1 MRILIIEDEKIK
13 RITLTDALLKAG
25 YDVAAFD
32 RPSDALTAFKEMDF
46 DVVVTDLRLPQ
57 MGGLE
62 LVEKIKGMRPDTEVI
77 IMTAYAT
84 IDTAVKAMKL
94 GAYDY
99 ITKPFSS
106 EELILILERLK
117 EFKNVVNENIKLKKQ
132 ISSQYSFG
140 NIIGK
145 SKGMQ
150 EVFELIDTVA
160 ARDTT
165 ILIIGESGTGKE
177 MIANAVHHNSLRK
190 NKPLIKL
197 SCAALTETLLES
209 ELFGHEKGAFTGAI
223 KERKG
228 RFELAHDGTIFLDD
242 VDDIPLS
249 MQPKLLRVL
258 QEREFERVG
267 GTKTIKVDIRVICAT
282 KQDLMIKVKEGR
294 FREDLFYR
302 LNIVPVK
309 LPPLRER
316 IEDTPLLCEH
326 FLKRYCKLNE
336 KKFFTAE
343 AMKGLMDYDWPGNVR
358 ELENIIERVITVS
371 KRDEITLQELPD
383 TIIPSSQRVCDR
395 HKELEDMIERVMMAV
410 SKQDEITLKNLP
422 DTLIPLS
429 QGVCDRH
436 LEGVIDKKK
445 SFDDIIIGLEKRL
458 LSIALER
465 ANGNKSEA
473 ARLLKMK
480 RETFRD
486 KIEKYGLNK

>member
-13 RITLTDALLKAG
+13 RITLTDALLKTG
-25 YDVAAFD
+25 YEVSAFD
-32 RPSDALTAFKEMDF
+32 NPSEAIDAFKESEF

-57 MGGLE
+57 MGGLD
-62 LVEKIKGMRPDTEVI
+62 LVEKIKAIRPDTQVI
-77 IMTAYAT
+77 VMTAYAT
-84 IDTAVKAMKL
+84 VDTAVRAMKL

-117 EFKNVVNENIKLKKQ
+117 EFKKIVSENIKLKKQ
-132 ISSQYSFG
+132 ISSRYSFN
-140 NIIGK
+140 NIVGK
-145 SKGMQ
+145 GKEMQ
-150 EVFELIDTVA
+150 GVYELIETIA
-160 ARDTT
+160 PRDTT

-177 MIANAVHHNSLRK
+177 LIAHAVHYNSLRK
-190 NKPLIKL
+190 EKPLVKL

-228 RFELAHDGTIFLDD
+228 RFELANEGTIFLDD

-267 GTKTIKVDIRVICAT
+267 GTKTIKVDVRVICAT
-282 KQDLMIKVKEGR
+282 KQDLMTKVKEGR

-302 LNIVPVK
+302 LNVVPIK

-316 IEDTPLLCEH
+316 REDIPLLTEH
-326 FLKRYCKLNE
+326 FLRKYCKPSD
-336 KKFFTAE
+336 KKMFSAE
-343 AMKGLMDYDWPGNVR
+343 AMKLLMDYDWQGNVR
-358 ELENIIERVITVS
+358 ELENIIERVIATS
-371 KRDEITLQELPD
+371 KKHEIMPQDLPD
-383 TIIPSSQRVCDR
+383 TIVPSSQRVCDQ
-395 HKELEDMIERVMMAV
+395 HLTDVIEKDA
-410 SKQDEITLKNLP
+410 
-422 DTLIPLS
+422 
-429 QGVCDRH
+429 
-436 LEGVIDKKK
+436 
-445 SFDDIIIGLEKRL
+445 SFDDIVIGLEKRL
-458 LSIALER
+458 LSIALEKSH
-465 ANGNKSEA
+465 GNKSEA

-486 KIEKYGLNK
+486 KIEKYGLK